1 MSTKKL
7 FLIISLLFIVVVL
20 VNVFLLLQL
29 RTSQLRTSLEEVGES
44 PVTHYVGD
52 PIVKNLIP
60 GGEGVVYDL
69 QGTFVDGLKVTEGKL
84 LLGSF
89 IVNGDPLE
97 RKIWVYVG
105 GVDGNVFF
113 GTYEKSFE
121 GDSNWKLVSSSV
133 VAELVKPA
141 EPTIIRFKY
150 KFSGAEGEREYLK
163 KYEDALDVLIREF
176 QTDDF
181 QYEIPSD
188 FILASTRLGVVR

>member
-7 FLIISLLFIVVVL
+7 FLIIFLLFIVMVL
-20 VNVFLLLQL
+20 GNAFLLLQL
-29 RTSQLRTSLEEVGES
+29 KTSQLTSSLEEVGKNS
-44 PVTHYVGD
+44 VTHYTGD

-60 GGEGVVYDL
+60 EEKGVVYDL
-69 QGTFVDGLKVTEGKL
+69 QGTFVDGLEVTEGKL

-97 RKIWVYVG
+97 RKIRVYVG

-121 GDSNWKLVSSSV
+121 GDSNWKSVPSSV
-133 VAELVKPA
+133 VVELV
-141 EPTIIRFKY
+141 EPTQPVVIRFRHE
-150 KFSGAEGEREYLK
+150 FSGAEGEREYLK
-163 KYEDALDVLIREF
+163 KYEDVLDVLIREF
-176 QTDDF
+176 QTGDF
-181 QYEIPSD
+181 QYEILSD

>member
-7 FLIISLLFIVVVL
+7 FLIIFLLFIVMVL
-20 VNVFLLLQL
+20 GNAFLLLQL
-29 RTSQLRTSLEEVGES
+29 KTSQLTSSLEEVGKN
-44 PVTHYVGD
+44 PVTHYTGD

-60 GGEGVVYDL
+60 EGKGVVYDL
-69 QGTFVDGLKVTEGKL
+69 QGTFVDGLEVTEGKL

-97 RKIWVYVG
+97 RKIRVYVG

-121 GDSNWKLVSSSV
+121 GDSNWKSVPSSV
-133 VAELVKPA
+133 VVELV
-141 EPTIIRFKY
+141 EPTEPVVIRFRY
-150 KFSGAEGEREYLK
+150 EFSGAEGEREYLK
-163 KYEDALDVLIREF
+163 KYEDTLDVLIEEF
-176 QTDDF
+176 QTGDF
-181 QYEIPSD
+181 QYEILSD